1 MKCLNAMFSE
11 LETQV
16 KARLAG
22 AGEDW
27 HTPGYLTR
35 RGRKRGSGLT
45 LFNLYL
51 WNIKQSERI
60 SLAMSKARDKVSV
73 QHSSCA
79 QGGF

>member
-1 MKCLNAMFSE
+1 MKGLNAMFRE
-11 LETQV
+11 LEAQV

-35 RGRKRGSGLT
+35 RGRKHGSGLT
-45 LFNLYL
+45 LCDVFVE
-51 WNIKQSERI
+51 IKRQ
-60 SLAMSKARDKVSV
+60 VSI